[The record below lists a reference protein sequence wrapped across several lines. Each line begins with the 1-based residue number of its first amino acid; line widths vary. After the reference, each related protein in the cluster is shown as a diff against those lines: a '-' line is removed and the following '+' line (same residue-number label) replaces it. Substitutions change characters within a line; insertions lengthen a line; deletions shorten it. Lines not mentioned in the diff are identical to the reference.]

1 MGVVAVRVEAV
12 EGKVEGAMA
21 WAVVVR
27 MAVAKVEVVRVKV
40 EVSSVQTMR
49 VEAEGG

>member
-12 EGKVEGAMA
+12 EVKVEGAMA

-27 MAVAKVEVVRVKV
+27 MAVATVGVVLVKV
-40 EVSSVQTMR
+40 EASSVQKTR

>member
-27 MAVAKVEVVRVKV
+27 MAVAKVGVVKV
-40 EVSSVQTMR
+40 EASSVQTTR
-49 VEAEGG
+49 VEAGGG

>member
-1 MGVVAVRVEAV
+1 MKVEAV
-12 EGKVEGAMA
+12 KVKVEGAMA

-27 MAVAKVEVVRVKV
+27 MAVATVGVVLVKV
-40 EVSSVQTMR
+40 EASSVQKTR

>member
-1 MGVVAVRVEAV
+1 VKVEAV

-27 MAVAKVEVVRVKV
+27 MAVAMVGVVKV

>member
-1 MGVVAVRVEAV
+1 MKVEAV

>member
-1 MGVVAVRVEAV
+1 VRVEAV

-27 MAVAKVEVVRVKV
+27 MAVAKVEVVKV
-40 EVSSVQTMR
+40 EVSSVQTTR